1 MAIENRTLVSKAAID
16 TSKLGTGGAMNPEQ
30 QTQFMNFMKDYSV
43 FLRSVG
49 IINML
54 STQRYLDSIDVN
66 KRSMRTQVEN
76 GDNPAT
82 GTVETKRR
90 KLVAVGAIMPYD
102 ISFQFMKE
110 NIEGDNINTTL
121 ARLFAQQFANDSVDL
136 AWNGDESDADPF
148 LKINDGWLKIAA
160 GDADT
165 HKYDT
170 EGSKDYLGK
179 VFPSLLAE
187 MPSKYF
193 QLYQEEDK
201 NLITIFCSHA
211 VNRAYKQQ
219 LQQRNTALGDSM
231 IVDGKHVT
239 YDGHEI
245 FPVGFIPDGVLV
257 ATPFENLV
265 YGIFGQS
272 LQTYHDVVP
281 RKTRHEYTLLADFDM
296 EIENPDAL
304 VIADDYT

>member
-1 MAIENRTLVSKAAID
+1 MSIDNRTLISKAAID
-16 TSKLGTGGAMNPEQ
+16 TSTLGAGGAMNPEQ
-30 QTQFMNFMKDYSV
+30 QTQFMAFMKDFSV
-43 FLRSVG
+43 FLRRTG

-54 STQRYLDSIDVN
+54 STQRYLDSIEVN
-66 KRSMRTQVEN
+66 KRAMRGQIEN
-76 GDNPAT
+76 NDNPET
-82 GTVETKRR
+82 GTATTRRR
-90 KLVAVGAIMPYD
+90 KLTAAGVIMPYD
-102 ISFQFMKE
+102 VSMQFMKE

-121 ARLFAQQFANDSVDL
+121 AKLFAQQFANDSVDL
-136 AWNGDESDADPF
+136 AWNGDEASSDPF
-148 LKINDGWLKIAA
+148 IGINDGWIKIATD
-160 GDADT
+160 DADT
-165 HKYDT
+165 HKFDT
-170 EGSKDYLGK
+170 DASKDYLGF
-179 VFPSLLAE
+179 VFPGLLAE

-201 NLITIFCSHA
+201 NLITIFCSHS

-219 LQQRNTALGDSM
+219 LQARNTALGDSM
-231 IVDGKHVT
+231 IIEGKHVT

-245 FPVGFIPDGVLV
+245 FPVGFIPENILI

-281 RKTRHEYTLLADFDM
+281 RKTRHEYTLMADFDM

-304 VIADDYT
+304 VIADDF